1 MAPELAV
8 QEQTGRVAYTQVY
21 HTSAISLGG
30 ELGLGLGSSGC
41 GQRFYR
47 QCACQGAVRTGGECG
62 FLTEGSQS

>member
-8 QEQTGRVAYTQVY
+8 QGQTGRVAYT
-21 HTSAISLGG
+21 HSAISLGG